1 MYIYIY
7 ICSYTSV
14 RKWIIFTMTRK
25 PFQIKFLCLLD
36 IDRFTPRVAS
46 RIRHRQM
53 DSQRLIQRNKNL
65 KATVA
70 TRNWVLGFT
79 TFPKTMAE
87 SSPSVFLIV
96 MGPQIWV
103 NFGKSKACVFYRSS
117 VTSPLHRFYHHFES
131 SLTLCLTVA
140 LLCVRRISTRSNIWN
155 SNGPKRQS
163 VPSCPNQ
170 STLSGC

>member
-1 MYIYIY
+1 
-7 ICSYTSV
+7 
-14 RKWIIFTMTRK
+14 MTRK
-25 PFQIKFLCLLD
+25 PFQIKFLIYAQSCFKD
-36 IDRFTPRVAS
+36 STSPDGFPTP
-46 RIRHRQM
+46 
-53 DSQRLIQRNKNL
+53 DSAEQKPQGHSGNT
-65 KATVA
+65 APG
-70 TRNWVLGFT
+70 VLGFT

-103 NFGKSKACVFYRSS
+103 NFGMSKLDWTCVFYRSS
-117 VTSPLHRFYHHFES
+117 VTSPLHRFYHHFKS